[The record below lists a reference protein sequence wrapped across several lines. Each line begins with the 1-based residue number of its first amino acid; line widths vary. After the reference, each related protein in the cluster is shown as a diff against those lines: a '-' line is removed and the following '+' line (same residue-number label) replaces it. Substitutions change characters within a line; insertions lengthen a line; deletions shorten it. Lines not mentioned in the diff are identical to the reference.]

1 MKEPTLVLTLVLAL
15 SLTVEPAA
23 PPADGGVPALGE
35 EAASA
40 DAAPRLT
47 ELPKD
52 SKAEA
57 MARRRV
63 NSLLFG
69 ASTIVLGA
77 GAALGSWFD
86 REGTFGR
93 ITAVSAGVIGLGLLA
108 AGVGGLITR
117 LINDA
122 SPTPADPVEAGLQA
136 VSSAIAQGMVALISG
151 VVGMVAGGLIAGFT
165 TTPPGTQRG
174 VVGII
179 GGSLMAVTGTTV
191 MIATW

>member
-1 MKEPTLVLTLVLAL
+1 MLTLVLAL
-15 SLTVEPAA
+15 SLTVEPVA
-23 PPADGGVPALGE
+23 PPADGGTPALGE
-35 EAASA
+35 EAAAA
-40 DAAPRLT
+40 DAPPAPGLA
-47 ELPKD
+47 ELPPD
-52 SKAEA
+52 ADEA
-57 MARRRV
+57 LSRRRV

-69 ASTIVLGA
+69 ASTIALGA

-93 ITAVSAGVIGLGLLA
+93 IAAVSAGVIGLGLLA
-108 AGVGGLITR
+108 AGVGGVITR

-122 SPTPADPVEAGLQA
+122 RPIPADPIEAGVQA
-136 VSSAIAQGMVALISG
+136 VGSAIAQAMVALISG

-165 TTPPGTQRG
+165 TTPPGIQRG

>member
-1 MKEPTLVLTLVLAL
+1 MLTLVLAL
-15 SLTVEPAA
+15 SLTVEPVA
-23 PPADGGVPALGE
+23 PPADGGTPALGE
-35 EAASA
+35 EAAAA
-40 DAAPRLT
+40 DASPVLA
-47 ELPKD
+47 ELPPD
-52 SKAEA
+52 GAEGFS
-57 MARRRV
+57 RRRV

-93 ITAVSAGVIGLGLLA
+93 IAAVSASVIGLGLLA
-108 AGVGGLITR
+108 AGVGGLVTR

-122 SPTPADPVEAGLQA
+122 RPIPADPIEAGVQA
-136 VSSAIAQGMVALISG
+136 VGSAIAQAMVALVSG